1 MTVQL
6 DVKAAVLVLLF
17 IALIVLVVYLIVAVA
32 NLIPSL
38 KKLNKILGDA
48 GTVTG
53 IVQEKAV
60 ETKPAV
66 DDLSKAVLGFAN
78 AAKGNETS
86 IASVSNLAKAVSS
99 LVSII
104 KNSK

>member
-1 MTVQL
+1 MTVQV
-6 DVKAAVLVLLF
+6 DVKAAMLVILFAALTVLV
-17 IALIVLVVYLIVAVA
+17 IYLIIAVS

-38 KKLNKILGDA
+38 KKLNTILGDA
-48 GTVTG
+48 ETVTG
-53 IVQEKAV
+53 IVKEKAV

-86 IASVSNLAKAVSS
+86 IASVSSLAKAISS
-99 LVSII
+99 LV
-104 KNSK
+104 

>member
-1 MTVQL
+1 MVTVDL
-6 DVKAAVLVLLF
+6 KSLVLVLLLL
-17 IALIVLVVYLIVAVA
+17 ALIVLVVYLIIMVA

-38 KKLNKILGDA
+38 KKLSRILDDA
-48 GTVTG
+48 KTVTG

-60 ETKPAV
+60 ETKPAI
-66 DDLSKAVLGFAN
+66 DDLTKAVAGFAS

-86 IASVSNLAKAVSS
+86 IASVSNLAKAMSS
-99 LVSII
+99 MVSII